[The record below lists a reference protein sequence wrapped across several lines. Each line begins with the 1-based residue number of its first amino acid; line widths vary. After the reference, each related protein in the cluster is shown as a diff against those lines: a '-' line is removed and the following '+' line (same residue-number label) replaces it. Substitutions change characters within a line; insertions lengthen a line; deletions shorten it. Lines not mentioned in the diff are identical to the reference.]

1 MRPLALYLPQF
12 HSFKENDGWWGK
24 GYTEWTAV
32 RGAKPLFD
40 GHLQPRVPYDG
51 DYYDLSDEGG
61 ERLRIQAE
69 QAKEYGICG
78 FVFYQY
84 YFTGH
89 KLMERPMEILL
100 AHPEVDIKYCVCW
113 ANETWRRAWYDYNE
127 EILLEQTY
135 GGETEWK
142 EHFDY
147 LLKFFKD
154 ERYIKIGDKP
164 MLCVYRPF
172 EIAELRSMRDCFDR
186 WAREAGYGG
195 IYLVGGKSG
204 PGEDTRNICDAH
216 YYFEPGYSLKHGLTG
231 YQTFEY
237 NMSTV
242 FNRMG
247 NVIRRTIAGGYH
259 TDNTE
264 SLKKGHGSP
273 DTIRNSGSGN
283 IAGTESAQ
291 EPSYIN
297 QSIMSD
303 RLEHRVPIDWVYDAI
318 LRHEYKDN
326 EYPGI
331 IARWDNTPRRG
342 SKGLVYTGASAEK
355 FKEVLCKLKQKIPEE
370 SFVFINAWNEWG
382 EGAMLEP
389 DKEEGYA
396 YLEAIREVCSEN
408 A

>member
-12 HSFKENDGWWGK
+12 HTFKENDEWWGR

-32 RGAKPLFD
+32 RRAKPLFE
-40 GHLQPRVPYDG
+40 GHIQPRVPYDG

-69 QAKEYGICG
+69 QAKKYGIYG
-78 FVFYQY
+78 FAFYQY

-100 AHPEVDIKYCVCW
+100 NHPEVDIKYCVCW
-113 ANETWRRAWYDYNE
+113 ANETWTRAWYDKQDE
-127 EILLEQTY
+127 VLLKQEY
-135 GGETEWK
+135 GGENEWR

-147 LLKFFKD
+147 LLRFFKD
-154 ERYIKIGDKP
+154 ERYIKVDGKP
-164 MLCVYRPF
+164 MLCVYRTFEIGPF
-172 EIAELRSMRDCFDR
+172 ELMASEFDR
-186 WAREAGYGG
+186 WAKEAGFEG
-195 IYLVGGKSG
+195 IWLVGGRTAGVLDKL
-204 PGEDTRNICDAH
+204 DICDAY

-231 YQTFEY
+231 LQTLEY
-237 NMSTV
+237 NISTGLRHAR
-242 FNRMG
+242 NIML
-247 NVIRRTIAGGYH
+247 NAEILERRI
-259 TDNTE
+259 
-264 SLKKGHGSP
+264 
-273 DTIRNSGSGN
+273 
-283 IAGTESAQ
+283 
-291 EPSYIN
+291 
-297 QSIMSD
+297 
-303 RLEHRVPIDWVYDAI
+303 PIDWIYSSI
-318 LRHEYKDN
+318 LRRDYKAN

-355 FKEVLCKLKQKIPEE
+355 FKDTLCKLNQKIPED

-396 YLEAIREVCSEN
+396 YLEAVRDAIFGQDMI
-408 A
+408 